1 MEKVYQ
7 IFVSSTYADLADERR
22 RVSETLA
29 KAGYIPS
36 GMELFPAT
44 DQQQLDF
51 IKRVIDRCDY
61 YVVIVGGR
69 YGSLADDNI
78 SFTEKE
84 YEYALE
90 RKIPI
95 LAFLHKNPEKIEVG
109 KTDTNEEQARRLA
122 AFRERLSR
130 SRIVDFW
137 VDPHE
142 LCTKVVIA
150 VAQAINL
157 SPGVG
162 WVRGDLAIDPKVV
175 QELELVRIE
184 NEELKKK
191 LTILE
196 MNEIT
201 FPADLLGPE
210 DPIEFEI
217 LSSGKISS
225 AQMLGSGQIK
235 IRKYDPIP
243 AKWRLKDLFNF
254 VADQVIAEQ
263 LEGLIGMTI
272 VAEYVENNAGTFEN
286 DRDYSLSDADLVK
299 IRSQLEALGLIR
311 AKSSRNGIYW
321 SITDQGSN
329 YISRLRAVRRKQVE
343 ANGAGG

>member
-184 NEELKKK
+184 NEELKK
-191 LTILE
+191 
-196 MNEIT
+196 
-201 FPADLLGPE
+201 
-210 DPIEFEI
+210 
-217 LSSGKISS
+217 SS
-225 AQMLGSGQIK
+225 Q
-235 IRKYDPIP
+235 
-243 AKWRLKDLFNF
+243 F
-254 VADQVIAEQ
+254 
-263 LEGLIGMTI
+263 
-272 VAEYVENNAGTFEN
+272 
-286 DRDYSLSDADLVK
+286 
-299 IRSQLEALGLIR
+299 
-311 AKSSRNGIYW
+311 
-321 SITDQGSN
+321 
-329 YISRLRAVRRKQVE
+329 LR
-343 ANGAGG
+343 